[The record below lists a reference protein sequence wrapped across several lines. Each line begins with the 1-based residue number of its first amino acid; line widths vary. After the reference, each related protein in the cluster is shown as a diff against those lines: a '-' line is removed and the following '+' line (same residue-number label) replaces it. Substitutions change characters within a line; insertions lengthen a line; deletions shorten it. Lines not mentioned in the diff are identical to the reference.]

1 MHEIKILI
9 YYFHRCDNKQTNIY
23 MLYIYFIQYLYS
35 YCNLYYVFYY

>member
-23 MLYIYFIQYLYS
+23 IYIYIIQYLYS
-35 YCNLYYVFYY
+35 YCNLFYVFYY